1 MKTAICTISS
11 EGHLFKT
18 KALFHS
24 LSSLTDAAFHCLITD
39 SDAEQELGDR
49 IGQVQ
54 LSELNSATAQTIKGK
69 YLEDKLRWACKP
81 LLLLYLLEKEYDSVI
96 YVDNDIY
103 FYGSPDFLF
112 EMLVDHSVLLTP
124 HFYNADPTEK
134 QHWLEANF
142 RIGLYN
148 AGFIAASQS
157 GKDALKWWGNCCAY
171 NVKQSSWRGLFDD
184 QRYLDMLPILSDD
197 VHVLKHRGCNVA
209 SWNVDQNPR
218 SLNQQGN
225 IILGE
230 KWPLIFIHFN
240 GFTMRAIGK
249 GQDEMLRPHLNAYFA
264 NLKEYNPNFTTNIIT
279 KYGLS
284 DVLNYLRYLWWML
297 IRKMD

>member
-1 MKTAICTISS
+1 LPTAICTISS
-11 EGHLFKT
+11 EGHLFKS

-24 LSSLTDAAFHCLITD
+24 LASLTNATFHCLITD
-39 SDAEQELGDR
+39 TDANQNLGQT
-49 IGQVQ
+49 ILQVH
-54 LSELNSATAQTIKGK
+54 LSELNSETAQIIKRK
-69 YLEDKLRWACKP
+69 YKEDKLRWACKP
-81 LLLLYLLEKEYDSVI
+81 LLLQHLIEQGFEKVI
-96 YVDNDIY
+96 YVDNDIF
-103 FYGSPDFLF
+103 FYHSPSLLF
-112 EMLVDHSVLLTP
+112 DLLNN
-124 HFYNADPTEK
+124 HFYLADPK
-134 QHWLEANF
+134 KRQFWLEANF

-148 AGFIAASQS
+148 AGFIAVNKNAKESI
-157 GKDALKWWGNCCAY
+157 KWWADCCAY

-184 QRYLDMLPILSDD
+184 QRYLDMLPVLFDN

-264 NLKEYNPNFTTNIIT
+264 NLKEYNPNFTANIIT
-279 KYGLS
+279 KHGLS
-284 DVLNYLRYLWWML
+284 DALNYLRHLWWL
-297 IRKMD
+297 IVRKLD